1 MTEMST
7 VTGKAL
13 DCEIMS
19 KECRACMP
27 SRGKEATPEFQ
38 DWWEGHQHECQAN
51 FSGSSGAM
59 DAAALLAIFQRS
71 IEKHNA
77 CYVEFLG
84 DGDSNAHIK
93 LV

>member
-1 MTEMST
+1 
-7 VTGKAL
+7 
-13 DCEIMS
+13 
-19 KECRACMP
+19 MP